1 VNPYAPSPEQ
11 QQANDEVLARA
22 IALIYQPLTRE
33 QRRQV
38 DRDAARA
45 RGLLAWDRTREQGH
59 P

>member
-1 VNPYAPSPEQ
+1 MNPYTPSAEQ
-11 QQANDEVLARA
+11 QQANDEALARA

-33 QRRQV
+33 QQRQV

-45 RGLLAWDRTREQGH
+45 RGLLAWDRMREQGR